1 MTRSPVRLT
10 ASAGIRS
17 RSVGNRGPSPPLLKL
32 KNAGGLRCV
41 FLPLPPA
48 AACGECSPATAERER
63 EPLISGVLG
72 QPMADHTHERS
83 MSRVHRSSAL

>member
-10 ASAGIRS
+10 ASAGIRP
-17 RSVGNRGPSPPLLKL
+17 RSVGNRGPSSLLQL
-32 KNAGGLRCV
+32 RNAGGLRCV

-63 EPLISGVLG
+63 EALISGV
-72 QPMADHTHERS
+72 
-83 MSRVHRSSAL
+83 

>member
-1 MTRSPVRLT
+1 MTRSPVPLT
-10 ASAGIRS
+10 ASAGIKP
-17 RSVGNRGPSPPLLKL
+17 RSVGNRGPSPLLKL

-48 AACGECSPATAERER
+48 AACGECSPATIERER

-83 MSRVHRSSAL
+83 ITRVHRSSAL